1 MASAGTINFE
11 LFAKL
16 NGKDIAVG
24 TVTIPLDVR
33 LVKRRANDTDDL
45 TAIVTIGKPAE

>member
-1 MASAGTINFE
+1 MISAGNISIE
-11 LFAKL
+11 LFAKI
-16 NGKDIAVG
+16 NGKDIPVG
-24 TVTIPLDVR
+24 TISIPLDVR